1 MSITDIETLLSEA
14 VRAHHDG
21 DGSALLGAINEV
33 GDPGQ
38 LQELLTELIADE
50 ARLTR
55 CAIRSY
61 QHPNKFSKIVLL
73 EGADPAWRLR
83 MHLWWPQRDPVIPA
97 PGRGLEHIHNHRW
110 DFGTVLLR
118 GSYLAQE
125 FVAAEDGDEELYR
138 YEYFSP
144 EGGDTFR
151 LSPKGRIVLRQVL
164 NALLPAGTSY
174 VISHRVLHR
183 IISDPRK
190 LTATL
195 FLQGPVCKGSTDV
208 CAPEPVRT
216 GQHGKVEVK
225 VMDPDQ
231 TRRELRSYLSIA
243 Y

>member
-21 DGSALLGAINEV
+21 DGSVLLGAVNEV
-33 GDPGQ
+33 GDPDQ

-50 ARLTR
+50 ARLRR
-55 CAIRSY
+55 CATRSY
-61 QHPNKFSKIVLL
+61 QHPNRFSKIVLL
-73 EGADPAWRLR
+73 EGADPVWRLR
-83 MHLWWPQRDPVIPA
+83 LHLWWPQRDVPERDP
-97 PGRGLEHIHNHRW
+97 EHIHNHRW
-110 DFGTVLLR
+110 DFGTMLLR

-164 NALLPAGTSY
+164 NAQLPAGASY

-195 FLQGPVCKGSTDV
+195 FLQGPVRKGSTDV
-208 CAPEPVRT
+208 CAPEPVPT
-216 GQHGKVEVK
+216 GQDGKVEVK
-225 VMDPDQ
+225 CMDPDQ
-231 TRRELRSYLSIA
+231 AMQELQSYLSITN
-243 Y
+243 